1 MNKVIL
7 MGNLCKDPE
16 TITVKDIIISKTSL
30 AVRRK
35 FSKDNEVDFFNITA
49 FGKTA
54 EFLDKY
60 FKKGSQVLLSG
71 RIEIQNYTDKEG
83 NKRSSTVILA
93 DEFFFAS
100 KANESKDTSTT
111 TSQKPTSSNNK
122 KTGST
127 SDLSEDEDE
136 LPF

>member
-7 MGNLCKDPE
+7 MGNLCKNPE
-16 TITVKDIIISKTSL
+16 TITIKDIIVSKTSL
-30 AVRRK
+30 AVRRR
-35 FSKDNEVDFFNITA
+35 FSKDENNNVDFFNITA

-60 FKKGSQVLLSG
+60 FKKGSQILLSG

-83 NKRSSTVILA
+83 NKRSSTVIIA

-100 KANESKDTSTT
+100 KANESKDTNTT
-111 TSQKPTSSNNK
+111 TSNNPTSTSNKPTEK
-122 KTGST
+122 T
-127 SDLSEDEDE
+127 SDLADDE